1 MLRDARK
8 GNIMS
13 KKVKSTYDV
22 FVESMTPKERKEFEE
37 GYKDLLI
44 SEMLI
49 AVMKQDG
56 VSVRELA
63 KEAGVSPTIIQGIR
77 SGTRENITFK
87 SILKILNTLGYK
99 LKAEKEGGGISIG
112 LCI

>member
-1 MLRDARK
+1 MSRK
-8 GNIMS
+8 
-13 KKVKSTYDV
+13 KQRSTYEE
-22 FVESMTPKERKEFEE
+22 FISSMTSKQRKEFEKE
-37 GYKDLLI
+37 YKELLI

-49 AVMKQDG
+49 AAMEQDG

-87 SILKILNTLGYK
+87 SILKVLSALGYK
-99 LKAEKEGGGISIG
+99 LKAERDGHLIPIKI
-112 LCI
+112 